1 MLFFTLYVA
10 ALSLL
15 AAADNQ
21 TFTNSGEI
29 DISTCPIT
37 YYGQKYETLYVNKFR
52 VCFKGFN
59 RLGMKNDCI
68 LMSKGTADR
77 GGLSVLT
84 REIPTG
90 SGVHRLLPNLQTA
103 GKCVNLIPLKD
114 SQQSQVSVFSL
125 MFEVVSG
132 RSVSRQIFQ
141 TSETMNGIITDVSG
155 CRHKGS
161 VYKINTTVWDPNICS
176 NVTCD
181 AFGVAT
187 VVSDCGPMERCKGN
201 GSCIMDAMCT
211 VTGPTIIDV
220 MGHIHTVPDRCGYTL
235 MKHASIPGFQ
245 VLGVF
250 QERRR
255 RDVSF
260 LDRVIIHLSNAK
272 IFLEQGGRVK
282 VDDQELLL
290 RTNTQSVHG
299 VMFSKDPT
307 GVTAKITTSN
317 HTVSV
322 HFNGYTAQIHIT
334 GPSGTPVHG
343 LCGSSF
349 MSLSRLS
356 FSMLVLNRCN
366 VLDQAPFTAC
376 KMHVNPESFMSACN
390 RTLHKYP
397 AVDGLKC
404 QFLEA
409 YARAC
414 SQYNITVEGWR
425 SKTRCSRV
433 PKALCQDRYCSAH
446 EFCGERR
453 YGGERR
459 CLCRAI
465 FASKYRTTDSFGE
478 PTVCEHKSATLTL
491 AGCLLEENGIDYSVL
506 HLNDQNCMGKMD
518 NETHM
523 VTFRFNPTHSCGTV
537 VMANNSEIIYKNT
550 IKTRNSSMFG
560 VITRHDPVYIDFSC
574 FYHQP
579 DIKSMAIRLKH
590 SSLTKEIL
598 YGQWMYNLTMNAFAD
613 PDHMQPIDSRTD
625 IELDQKIWVVIMAEG
640 LDEKQVAL
648 VTDSCWAT
656 DQPLPNG
663 SLRYDLVI
671 KGCPNPEDRTINV
684 ESNGMG
690 TATYFSFNTFQFSGK
705 TSDVYLHCRLELCIK
720 QTNSCAPIC
729 QRANRRRRSAMPNY
743 LSDHH
748 QLITMAWTS

>member
-37 YYGQKYETLYVNKFR
+37 YYGQKYETLYVSNTR
-52 VCFKGFN
+52 DTTITTVLLYVGWN
-59 RLGMKNDCI
+59 I
-68 LMSKGTADR
+68 
-77 GGLSVLT
+77 SVAL
-84 REIPTG
+84 
-90 SGVHRLLPNLQTA
+90 
-103 GKCVNLIPLKD
+103 D

-125 MFEVVSG
+125 MCDSHETVEVVSG

-343 LCGSSF
+343 LCGSSATTMVQEKVSKYSASGCDTQYDDEADSSINF
-349 MSLSRLS
+349 IDI
-356 FSMLVLNRCN
+356 NEWCN

-590 SSLTKEIL
+590 RCVMGKQHRIL